1 MMLIFVITVI
11 YFLMECCEILQRLS
25 NGRYKNV
32 LHRTTVDK
40 DRTRMS
46 WPVFLEPHREMI
58 VGPLPELI
66 SDDNPPK
73 YKPFAFKDYSYR
85 KLNKLPLDWE
95 TKKKKNLN
103 HEEKVLMN
111 FYLFYFKLVAFEIRC
126 GCCCVP
132 AIRTFG
138 MSLVFC

>member
-85 KLNKLPLDWE
+85 KLNKLPLD
-95 TKKKKNLN
+95 
-103 HEEKVLMN
+103 
-111 FYLFYFKLVAFEIRC
+111 
-126 GCCCVP
+126 
-132 AIRTFG
+132 
-138 MSLVFC
+138 

>member
-1 MMLIFVITVI
+1 
-11 YFLMECCEILQRLS
+11 MECCEILQRLS

-85 KLNKLPLDWE
+85 KLNKLPLD
-95 TKKKKNLN
+95 
-103 HEEKVLMN
+103 
-111 FYLFYFKLVAFEIRC
+111 
-126 GCCCVP
+126 
-132 AIRTFG
+132 
-138 MSLVFC
+138 